1 MPGRRTKLTPEFE
14 HDLIRDPRLGYEPAD
29 PAEFV
34 RCVEH
39 GSPTPLERWHCH
51 DEYELQLIVGARGRA
66 FVGDY
71 VGHFEPGHLV
81 LTGPRLPH
89 NWISTDLPPNGLS
102 VRSLVIQ
109 FREEPLRDGMRA
121 IKELEETA
129 PLLERARRGIEFFG
143 LSESVRERFYRIK
156 QSHGLERFA
165 EFMALLCQLRRCEDH
180 RLLSSEPTVGID
192 PADTHASI
200 NRIVEYVNEH
210 CAEPMSVAEMAARV
224 NMSESRFSRWFG
236 KATDSTFTAF
246 VNRVRVHR
254 ACQLLMHSEQQIS
267 SICYAVGFNNV
278 ANFNRR
284 FRDVK
289 GLTPREFRH
298 QSLDRL
304 GAAAAHSGTQ
314 TDPQHGEKT

>member
-1 MPGRRTKLTPEFE
+1 MGRARKLTPEFE
-14 HDLIRDPRLGYEPAD
+14 HDLIRDPRLGYEVPSTS
-29 PAEFV
+29 EFV

-51 DEYELQLIVGARGRA
+51 DEYELQLIVGAHGRA

-89 NWISTDLPPNGLS
+89 NWISTDLPPSGLE

-121 IKELEETA
+121 IKELEETR
-129 PLLERARRGIEFFG
+129 PLLERARRGVEFFG
-143 LSESVRERFYRIK
+143 LSEAVRDRFHRIK
-156 QSHGLERFA
+156 GSHGLERFA
-165 EFMALLCQLRRCEDH
+165 EFAGLLCLLKRCEDY
-180 RLLSSEPTVGID
+180 RLLSSD
-192 PADTHASI
+192 PALDPDRGDDRSTI
-200 NRIVEYVNEH
+200 NAIVDFVNERH
-210 CAEPMSVAEMAARV
+210 AELPSIAEVAARFC
-224 NMSESRFSRWFG
+224 MSESRFSRYFS
-236 KATDSTFTAF
+236 KATDSTFIAF
-246 VNRVRVHR
+246 VNRVRVHK
-254 ACQLLMHSEQQIS
+254 ACELLMHSQDQIS

-289 GLTPREFRH
+289 GMTPKEFRR
-298 QSLDRL
+298 QSTERL
-304 GAAAAHSGTQ
+304 GHASVPH
-314 TDPQHGEKT
+314 